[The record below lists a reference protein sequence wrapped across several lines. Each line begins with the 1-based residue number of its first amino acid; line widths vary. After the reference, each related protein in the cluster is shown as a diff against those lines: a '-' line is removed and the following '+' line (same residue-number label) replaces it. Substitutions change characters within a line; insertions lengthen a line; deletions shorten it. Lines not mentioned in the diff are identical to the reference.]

1 MKLKKNINDHDHSN
15 KYVTTQKFNK
25 LASESF
31 PAKLAQPSPASKN
44 GITDF
49 LKRQILMIN

>member
-25 LASESF
+25 LKSESF
-31 PAKLAQPSPASKN
+31 PAKLAQPSPVSKN
-44 GITDF
+44 GIADF